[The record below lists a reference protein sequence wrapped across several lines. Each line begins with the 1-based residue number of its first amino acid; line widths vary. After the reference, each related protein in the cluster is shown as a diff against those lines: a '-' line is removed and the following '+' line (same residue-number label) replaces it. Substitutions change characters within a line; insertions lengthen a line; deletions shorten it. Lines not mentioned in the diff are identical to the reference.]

1 MLIAENLTRAYP
13 MEGRMLYA
21 LDRVS
26 FRIRRGEY
34 AAIVG
39 PSGSGKST
47 LMHLLGCLD
56 SPTGGRYLLDGRDVS
71 ALSEKE
77 LARVRG
83 EAIGF
88 VFQGFQLIPRL
99 TALENAALP
108 LTLCG
113 MPLRQRLARAETL
126 LRRVGLGDRLHHR
139 PSQLSG
145 GQQQRVAI
153 ARALSRDPAVLLAD
167 EPTGSL
173 DPASTREVLALL
185 DSLHQEGRTIVL
197 ITHDLSVARRASR
210 QLSIASGRLV
220 SDSADDTFSPE
231 NQRMCTFM

>member
-1 MLIAENLTRAYP
+1 MLIAENLTRSYP
-13 MEGRMLYA
+13 MEGRLLHA
-21 LDRVS
+21 LDHVS

-56 SPTGGRYLLDGRDVS
+56 SPTGGRYLLDSRDVS
-71 ALSEKE
+71 ALSARE

-83 EAIGF
+83 ESIGF

-113 MPLRQRLARAETL
+113 APLRQRLEKAESL
-126 LRRVGLGDRLHHR
+126 LRRVGLGERLHHR
-139 PSQLSG
+139 PAQLSG

-167 EPTGSL
+167 EPTGAL
-173 DPASTREVLALL
+173 DPDSTREVLSLL
-185 DSLHQEGRTIVL
+185 DSLHAEGRTIVL
-197 ITHDLSVARRASR
+197 ITHDQQVARRAAR
-210 QLSIASGRLV
+210 QLAISGGKLV
-220 SDSADDTFSPE
+220 SDSGK
-231 NQRMCTFM
+231 

>member
-1 MLIAENLTRAYP
+1 MIVAESLSRAYP
-13 MEGRMLYA
+13 MSGRLLMA
-21 LDRVS
+21 LSGVS
-26 FRIRRGEY
+26 FRVRRGEY

-56 SPTGGRYLLDGRDVS
+56 SPSSGRYLLDGRDVS
-71 ALSEKE
+71 ALSSAE
-77 LARVRG
+77 LAQVRG
-83 EAIGF
+83 EKIGF

-113 MPLRQRLARAETL
+113 VPLRERTERAAALLA
-126 LRRVGLGDRLHHR
+126 RVGLGDRLGHR
-139 PSQLSG
+139 PAQLSG

-153 ARALSRDPAVLLAD
+153 ARALSRDPDLLLAD

-173 DPASTREVLALL
+173 DPDSTGEVLRLL
-185 DSLHQEGRTIVL
+185 EELNRDGRTIVL
-197 ITHDLSVARRASR
+197 ITHDREVAARAKR
-210 QLSIASGRLV
+210 QLAISAGRLV
-220 SDSADDTFSPE
+220 SDSGS
-231 NQRMCTFM
+231 

>member
-1 MLIAENLTRAYP
+1 MLIADRLTRSYP
-13 MEGRMLYA
+13 MGSRTLVA
-21 LDRVS
+21 LDGVS
-26 FRIRRGEY
+26 FRIRQGEY

-56 SPTGGRYLLDGRDVS
+56 SPTSGRYLLHGRDVS
-71 ALSEKE
+71 SLSPDA

-83 EAIGF
+83 TEIGF

-108 LTLCG
+108 LLLCG
-113 MPLRQRLARAETL
+113 MPAKERLERAEAL
-126 LRRVGLGDRLHHR
+126 LARVGLADRLHHK
-139 PSQLSG
+139 PAQLSG

-173 DPASTREVLALL
+173 DPQSTEDVLALM
-185 DSLHQEGRTIVL
+185 DELHREGRTIVL
-197 ITHDLSVARRASR
+197 ITHDGKVAARARR
-210 QLSIASGRLV
+210 QLQIQQGRLV
-220 SDSADDTFSPE
+220 NDTLA
-231 NQRMCTFM
+231 

>member
-1 MLIAENLTRAYP
+1 MLIADRLTRSYP
-13 MEGRMLYA
+13 MGSRTLVA
-21 LDRVS
+21 LDAVS
-26 FRIRRGEY
+26 FHIRKGEY

-56 SPTGGRYLLDGRDVS
+56 TPTSGTYLLHGRDISSLS
-71 ALSEKE
+71 AEA

-83 EAIGF
+83 EEIGF

-113 MPLRQRLARAETL
+113 MPAKERLARAEVL
-126 LRRVGLGDRLHHR
+126 LSRVGLADRLHHR
-139 PSQLSG
+139 PAQLSG

-173 DPASTREVLALL
+173 DPRSTEDVLALM
-185 DSLHQEGRTIVL
+185 DELHREGRTIVL
-197 ITHDLSVARRASR
+197 ITHDGKVAARAQR
-210 QLSIASGRLV
+210 QLHIRQGRLV
-220 SDSADDTFSPE
+220 QDSASA
-231 NQRMCTFM
+231 Q

>member
-1 MLIAENLTRAYP
+1 MLIAENLTRSYP
-13 MEGRMLYA
+13 MEGRLLHA
-21 LDRVS
+21 LDHVS

-71 ALSEKE
+71 ALSAGE

-83 EAIGF
+83 ESIGF

-113 MPLRQRLARAETL
+113 APVRQRLE
-126 LRRVGLGDRLHHR
+126 
-139 PSQLSG
+139 
-145 GQQQRVAI
+145 I
-153 ARALSRDPAVLLAD
+153 CY
-167 EPTGSL
+167 
-173 DPASTREVLALL
+173 RELE
-185 DSLHQEGRTIVL
+185 D
-197 ITHDLSVARRASR
+197 
-210 QLSIASGRLV
+210 
-220 SDSADDTFSPE
+220 F
-231 NQRMCTFM
+231 RMAYFYAKKG

>member
-1 MLIAENLTRAYP
+1 MIVAESLSRAYP
-13 MEGRMLYA
+13 MSGRLLMA
-21 LDRVS
+21 LSGVS
-26 FRIRRGEY
+26 FRVRRGEY

-56 SPTGGRYLLDGRDVS
+56 SPSSGRYLLGGRDVS
-71 ALSEKE
+71 ALSSAE
-77 LARVRG
+77 LAQVRG
-83 EAIGF
+83 EKIGF

-113 MPLRQRLARAETL
+113 VPLRERTERAAALLA
-126 LRRVGLGDRLHHR
+126 RVGLGDRLGHR

-153 ARALSRDPAVLLAD
+153 ARALSRDPDLLLAD

-173 DPASTREVLALL
+173 DPDSTGEVLRLL
-185 DSLHQEGRTIVL
+185 EELNRDGRTIVL
-197 ITHDLSVARRASR
+197 ITHDREVAARANR
-210 QLSIASGRLV
+210 QLAISAGRLV
-220 SDSADDTFSPE
+220 SDSSS
-231 NQRMCTFM
+231 

>member
-47 LMHLLGCLD
+47 LMHMLGCLD

-231 NQRMCTFM
+231 NQRMCTLM